1 MLKCKKIIGIC
12 LSAVMLVCTNMPISA
27 ATPVDP
33 YQAVIDKLNKEYSM
47 DIHFMSESETQ
58 TYSSSS
64 QRDIDITPEEFEAN
78 LREQIIENNRA
89 KAEADEKIAELK
101 TKDIVESGSG
111 VCTPVESQETRSS
124 STVTRSKKI
133 AGATAYLTAK
143 VSNTP
148 GYWMYSAIN
157 SVYTTYVAGTNS
169 KPPFTANTYNY
180 DLIDSRRTCA
190 VRLYGNT
197 LGDYGTIIDSN
208 AYRYVEFW
216 AGSGM

>member
-1 MLKCKKIIGIC
+1 MLKCKKIVGIC
-12 LSAVMLVCTNMPISA
+12 LSAVMILCTVMPTSA
-27 ATPVDP
+27 ATTDP

-47 DIHFMSESETQ
+47 DIHFMSETEAR
-58 TYSSSS
+58 TYSSSPC
-64 QRDIDITPEEFEAN
+64 RDIDITPEEFEEN
-78 LREQIIENNRA
+78 LREQIVENNRA
-89 KAEADEKIAELK
+89 KAEADEKIAELE